1 MFTGIVEELGEVAS
15 LDGTRLAVRSRIAAR
30 DTAIGDSISVNGTCL
45 TAVEVA
51 DGIMTFD
58 LSGETRSR
66 TALSR
71 LSPGDPVNLERP
83 ATLVTRLGGHLV
95 QGHVDGV
102 GAVTTVRSEPDG
114 GARLI
119 VHLPSELL
127 GFVVE
132 KGSIALDGVS
142 LTVASLRGDE
152 VEIALIPHT
161 LSATTLGDRRSGDP
175 VNVEVDVVAKHVAR
189 HLERTLGDG
198 PASMRSG
205 DDPDGPIERRGRT
218 AWTNA

>member
-1 MFTGIVEELGEVAS
+1 MFTGIIEERGEVAS
-15 LDGTRLAVRSRIAAR
+15 LDGARLAVRSKIAAH
-30 DTAIGDSISVNGTCL
+30 DAAIGDSIAVNGTCL

-51 DGIMTFD
+51 EGIVSFD
-58 LSGETRSR
+58 LSEETRSR

-71 LSPGDPVNLERP
+71 LSSGDPVNLERP

-102 GAVTTVRSEPDG
+102 GEVATVRSEPDG
-114 GARLI
+114 GARL
-119 VHLPSELL
+119 VVRLPSELL

-152 VEIALIPHT
+152 VEVALIPHT
-161 LSATTLGDRRSGDP
+161 LTATTLGDRRTGDP
-175 VNVEVDVVAKHVAR
+175 VNVEVDVVAKYVAR

-198 PASMRSG
+198 PLRSG
-205 DDPDGPIERRGRT
+205 DEPDDPIERRGRT